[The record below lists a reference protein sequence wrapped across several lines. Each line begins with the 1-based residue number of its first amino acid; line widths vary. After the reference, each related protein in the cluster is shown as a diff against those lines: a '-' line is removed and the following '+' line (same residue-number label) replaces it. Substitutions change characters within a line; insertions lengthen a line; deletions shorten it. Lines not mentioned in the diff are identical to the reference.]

1 MGMTNETFVDVNG
14 IRTRYFAKGEG
25 EVLVLFHGG
34 HFGSHDAA
42 DSADDWEPNFDGLA
56 RWFRVYAVD
65 KLGQGHT
72 GNPRSD
78 GDYTMAA
85 VVEHAYGFLKT
96 VGLRNVHLVGHSRG
110 GYLVTRL
117 TLEHPE
123 LIKSLIVVDSNSVA
137 PGIGR
142 NDIVMANPPQPR
154 LSRESQRWV
163 LERYSFSHDHITD
176 EWLEAACRIAEL
188 PKYQEAVAKMETVGL
203 RTTRFLPHLAKQKD
217 ETFGWIRDGRLKT
230 PTLVVWGFNDPTAT
244 LGQGQAFFELV
255 AGSAPRAQ
263 MHVFNQAGHFSY
275 REHPQA
281 FNEVVRSFVQQS

>member
-1 MGMTNETFVDVNG
+1 MGMINETFVDVNG

-25 EVLVLFHGG
+25 EVLLLFHGG

-56 RWFRVYAVD
+56 RWFHVYAVD
-65 KLGQGHT
+65 KVGQGHT

-78 GDYTMAA
+78 GDYTMAGA
-85 VVEHAYGFLKT
+85 VEHAYGFLKT

-176 EWLEAACRIAEL
+176 EWLEAACRIAAL
-188 PKYQEAVAKMETVGL
+188 PKYREAVAKMETVGL
-203 RTTRFLPHLAKQKD
+203 RTTSFLPHLARQKE
-217 ETFGWIRDGRLKT
+217 ETLGWIRDGRLKT

-244 LGQGQAFFELV
+244 LSQGHAFFELV
-255 AGSAPRAQ
+255 AGSAPRAE
-263 MHVFNQAGHFSY
+263 MHILNQAGHFSF
-275 REHPQA
+275 REHPA
-281 FNEVVRSFVQQS
+281 EFNAVVRSFIQRG